1 MEIPMIWQVR
11 RRSTSRGAKC
21 RAGGRRG
28 DPAILKRGNRSG
40 ALQRI
45 VDEPSEL
52 CRQLA
57 RPFMFVFDRELGR
70 LKRMARQE
78 EFTFKLRGPT
88 RFDKFEIELLVRPGN
103 LFADNPIPK
112 RGESHPNLMC
122 ASR

>member
-28 DPAILKRGNRSG
+28 DPAILQRGNRSG

-78 EFTFKLRGPT
+78 GLTFQLRGPN
-88 RFDKFEIELLVRPGN
+88 RFDKFCIEVLVMPAKLL
-103 LFADNPIPK
+103 AQNPD
-112 RGESHPNLMC
+112 
-122 ASR
+122 

>member
-1 MEIPMIWQVR
+1 M
-11 RRSTSRGAKC
+11 AKKDPRVDDYIKRA

-28 DPAILKRGNRSG
+28 DPAILQRGNRSG

-78 EFTFKLRGPT
+78 
-88 RFDKFEIELLVRPGN
+88 
-103 LFADNPIPK
+103 
-112 RGESHPNLMC
+112 
-122 ASR
+122 